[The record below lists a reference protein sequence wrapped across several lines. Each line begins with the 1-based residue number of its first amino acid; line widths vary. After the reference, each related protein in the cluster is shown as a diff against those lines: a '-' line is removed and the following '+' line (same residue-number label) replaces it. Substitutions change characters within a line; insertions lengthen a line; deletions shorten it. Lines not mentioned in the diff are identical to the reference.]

1 MGIYRFIQERMTRNM
16 RAAYLKALLRQEIGF
31 FDDPINSSAGLTSSL
46 SKQTQLVA
54 SITGLG
60 LGSTIGSICALVT
73 GISLAFTACWRVAL
87 AMLGGVP
94 LVAASMAVIV
104 KLMLTDEG
112 SGGGG
117 AYCVVQCTVVL

>member
-31 FDDPINSSAGLTSSL
+31 FDDPANSSAGLTASL

-60 LGSTIGSICALVT
+60 LGSTIGSLCALAT
-73 GISLAFTACWRVAL
+73 GVS
-87 AMLGGVP
+87 
-94 LVAASMAVIV
+94 
-104 KLMLTDEG
+104 
-112 SGGGG
+112 
-117 AYCVVQCTVVL
+117 